1 MLVHSDTSG
10 GPYRPL
16 PHLPSVPTFS
26 ATIGHRIKSQSCFAS
41 YLASQDTLRYLTVIK
56 GDVDVSETIEIQ
68 LKKGVLTLCVL
79 ALLNRRDSYAYE
91 IASTL
96 SDAIDMGEGT
106 IYPLMRRMQS
116 DGQVETYLVESSS
129 GPSRKYY
136 RLTDAGRRALD
147 AQRTEWRGFVRAVE
161 TLLDDAGQPVA
172 ASAEQGAE
180 Q

>member
-1 MLVHSDTSG
+1 M
-10 GPYRPL
+10 P
-16 PHLPSVPTFS
+16 
-26 ATIGHRIKSQSCFAS
+26 
-41 YLASQDTLRYLTVIK
+41 
-56 GDVDVSETIEIQ
+56 ETIEIQ

-79 ALLNRRDSYAYE
+79 ALLNRHDSYAYE

-116 DGQVETYLVESSS
+116 DRQVETYLVESPS

-147 AQRTEWRGFVRAVE
+147 AQTTEWRAFARAVE
-161 TLLDDAGQPVA
+161 SVLEAPAQPAAAPARTNDDLT
-172 ASAEQGAE
+172 AERGAE

>member
-1 MLVHSDTSG
+1 M
-10 GPYRPL
+10 P
-16 PHLPSVPTFS
+16 
-26 ATIGHRIKSQSCFAS
+26 
-41 YLASQDTLRYLTVIK
+41 
-56 GDVDVSETIEIQ
+56 ETIEIQ

-116 DGQVETYLVESSS
+116 DGQVETYLVESAS

-136 RLTDAGRRALD
+136 RLTDGGRRALD
-147 AQRTEWRGFVRAVE
+147 AQTTEWRAFARAVE
-161 TLLDDAGQPVA
+161 SILDAPAQPAPVQA
-172 ASAEQGAE
+172 TEDVTIERGAE

>member
-1 MLVHSDTSG
+1 
-10 GPYRPL
+10 
-16 PHLPSVPTFS
+16 VP
-26 ATIGHRIKSQSCFAS
+26 
-41 YLASQDTLRYLTVIK
+41 
-56 GDVDVSETIEIQ
+56 ETIDIQ

-96 SDAIDMGEGT
+96 SGAIGMGEGT

-116 DGQVETYLVESSS
+116 DGLVETYLVESTA

-136 RLTDAGRRALD
+136 RLTDAGRAALA
-147 AQRTEWRGFVRAVE
+147 AQAVEWRGFARAVDA
-161 TLLDDAGQPVA
+161 LLDDEAAAPPREPVK
-172 ASAEQGAE
+172 EGAE